1 MTGLH
6 EERPDI
12 ADLHHVFVSRAAGA
26 VTLLGSTKLSLVPP
40 VAGDYLWQ
48 TSEHTRG
55 AFGVVCEDYLWCGR
69 RARWQRTEAS
79 ASSQSSR
86 A

>member
-12 ADLHHVFVSRAAGA
+12 ADLHHVFVSRAADA
-26 VTLLGSTKLSLVPP
+26 VTLLGSTKLSPVPS
-40 VAGDYLWQ
+40 VASDYLWQ

-55 AFGVVCEDYLWCGR
+55 AFDVVCEDYLCCCR
-69 RARWQRTEAS
+69 RASWQRAEAS